1 MLKPCYQIVHK
12 SPARGNDYI
21 PITKSTKFPPAFC
34 SLWWLEN
41 KAVADRFGQRLWKLL
56 NTGTL
61 PKSKQPKCKSF
72 KIVSKAVNYVLTP
85 LKLSFLSYMASLF
98 HPFLKT
104 YQRELPLISF
114 MYDDL
119 TKVLKKFL
127 KQLFKMKNEIV
138 VGKIFPK

>member
-1 MLKPCYQIVHK
+1 MKTVKYW
-12 SPARGNDYI
+12 D
-21 PITKSTKFPPAFC
+21 
-34 SLWWLEN
+34 
-41 KAVADRFGQRLWKLL
+41 
-56 NTGTL
+56 TL

-98 HPFLKT
+98 RPFLKT

-119 TKVLKKFL
+119 TEVLKKFL